1 MISIRRKLMAKMQSG
16 GGQLPDEYQEV
27 EYLESSGGQYIV
39 TDIPQ
44 KSGFR
49 AKYEIEI
56 ISHIN
61 DTQQIFAALNVN
73 GNAIYYPYASSGK
86 WYYGYG
92 VAKNTG
98 VSVVAHNRYTIDA
111 VLAVGEQTV
120 KVDDVIIAS
129 GTNTLNINLAHT
141 MHLFASNN
149 VQNPRYAYAR
159 IYNFT
164 VENSQAN
171 RLVANYIP
179 CRRKSDSKPGMYDLV
194 TRNFYVNQGTGEFLY
209 GADVN

>member
-1 MISIRRKLMAKMQSG
+1 M
-16 GGQLPDEYQEV
+16 
-27 EYLESSGGQYIV
+27 
-39 TDIPQ
+39 
-44 KSGFR
+44 
-49 AKYEIEI
+49 
-56 ISHIN
+56 
-61 DTQQIFAALNVN
+61 
-73 GNAIYYPYASSGK
+73 SSGK

-92 VAKNTG
+92 VAQNTG
-98 VSVVAHNRYTIDA
+98 VSVVAHNRYIIDA
-111 VLAVGEQTV
+111 VLSVGEQTV

-129 GTNTLNINLAHT
+129 GTNTLDINLAHT

-149 VQNPRYAYAR
+149 IQNPRYAYAR

-164 VENSQAN
+164 VENSQTN